1 MPGPWLA
8 TGTDIADLFQTAF
21 MGVPLRYI
29 STLARQK
36 QVAMWVNVV
45 IPVKNGARFIA
56 EAVASA
62 LGQVHVQ
69 RVIVVDDGSTDGSA
83 DIAARIGDERVTLV
97 QGYGRGVSAAR
108 NLGFAEVVRLM
119 PAAQSARSWMIFLD
133 ADDRLVPGTT
143 DKLLEGVEADCVAVY
158 GDYDRIDA
166 GGRRIGRR
174 GLLRR
179 RSKPSGE
186 ILRDLLAGNF
196 LVNGGVMLIRHTQLL
211 RAGGFDE
218 TLRHCEDWHLF
229 CRLAAQGPIVWRP
242 RTKVLEYRVHHESA
256 MMSGGVNFDHYR
268 AAVERVFTDP
278 IITGKVSDAD
288 LVRLRRKAEQHL
300 RTYLACQAV
309 RARAYGRA
317 MKETTEAI
325 ALLPSRTPRTLARA
339 LGALAGL

>member
-1 MPGPWLA
+1 
-8 TGTDIADLFQTAF
+8 
-21 MGVPLRYI
+21 
-29 STLARQK
+29 
-36 QVAMWVNVV
+36 MWVNVV

-62 LGQVHVQ
+62 LGQAHIK
-69 RVIVVDDGSTDGSA
+69 RVVVVDDGSTDGSA
-83 DIAARIGDERVTLV
+83 DIAAGIADERVTV
-97 QGYGRGVSAAR
+97 IRGDKRGVSAAR
-108 NLGFAEVVRLM
+108 NLGFAEVERLM
-119 PAAQSARSWMIFLD
+119 PAEQREDSWVIFLD
-133 ADDRLVPGTT
+133 ADDRLVPGATG
-143 DKLLEGVEADCVAVY
+143 KLLEGVRADCVAVY

-174 GLLRR
+174 SLLRR
-179 RSKPSGE
+179 RRKPSGE

-196 LVNGGVMLIRHTQLL
+196 IVNGGVMLIRHAQVL

-218 TLRHCEDWHLF
+218 TLRYCEDWHLF
-229 CRLAAQGPIVWRP
+229 CRLASRGPIVWRP
-242 RTKVLEYRVHHESA
+242 RTKILEYRVHPGSA
-256 MMSGGVNFDHYR
+256 MMSDGVNFNHYR

-278 IITGKVSDAD
+278 MITDQVGHAD

-309 RARAYGRA
+309 RAGAFGRA